1 MYVVRKQENWSKNTY
16 VKMSGKSWVF
26 SKFEDGQVIL
36 EQKMQKSES
45 FIQNKK
51 FRRYFCEIHNRQPN

>member
-1 MYVVRKQENWSKNTY
+1 MYVVRKQENWTKNTY
-16 VKMSGKSWVF
+16 VKMSGKSWFF

-45 FIQNKK
+45 FIQN
-51 FRRYFCEIHNRQPN
+51 

>member
-1 MYVVRKQENWSKNTY
+1 MYVVRKQENWTKNTY

-45 FIQNKK
+45 FIQN
-51 FRRYFCEIHNRQPN
+51 